1 MVTGKMAFI
10 RSLLVSVTGYVL
22 ITGVSLVIAGFVL
35 ETIDDNAYC
44 DTEYC
49 PHRSYLRMHKRLKE
63 DGLLL

>member
-1 MVTGKMAFI
+1 MAFI
-10 RSLLVSVTGYVL
+10 RSLLVFFTGYVL
-22 ITGVSLVIAGFVL
+22 IIGVSVIAGFVL

-44 DTEYC
+44 DTAYC